1 MDDNMKTTQWKLHLI
16 YSDDSLCS
24 CALTVDS
31 QAVII
36 IFISAEVIAAIMK
49 LYRVTF
55 IMKTGNFWE
64 FFFTSFESL
73 AYLKFK

>member
-1 MDDNMKTTQWKLHLI
+1 MDDDMKTTQWKLHLI

-31 QAVII
+31 KAVII
-36 IFISAEVIAAIMK
+36 IFISTEVIAAIMK

-55 IMKTGNFWE
+55 MNENRDFFGNFYYI
-64 FFFTSFESL
+64 F
-73 AYLKFK
+73 